1 MLRSDIP
8 VALPLI
14 LISDYSAANGIDCA
28 GSLGDKGFFIIP
40 FKCSIIS
47 AGCVVTED
55 CSGAVSTPV
64 VKFDKRPTAGS
75 DVDRGDG
82 DIAEIKLLTTA
93 AGKVMY
99 DRAAEGTNLVP
110 GEEVVVELTTAAV
123 ENAEPPTAGTGE
135 IRPFLYVEYLPEVT
149 ANLTNMVATA

>member
-8 VALPLI
+8 VALPLS
-14 LISDYSAANGIDCA
+14 LFVDYNAAGGIDCA
-28 GSLGDKGFFIIP
+28 GNTGDKGVFTIP
-40 FKCSIIS
+40 FKCSIIM

-55 CSGAVSTPV
+55 CSGAASTPV

-82 DIAEIKLLTTA
+82 DIAEINLSTTA

-99 DRAAEGTNLVP
+99 DRVAEGTNLVP

-123 ENAEPPTAGTGE
+123 KDEVSTAGTGE